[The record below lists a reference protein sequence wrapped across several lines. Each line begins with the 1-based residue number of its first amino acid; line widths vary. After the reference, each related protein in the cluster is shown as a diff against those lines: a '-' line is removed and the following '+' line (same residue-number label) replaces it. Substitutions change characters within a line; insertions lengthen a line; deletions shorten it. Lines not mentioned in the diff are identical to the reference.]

1 MDENNTYIN
10 KSEKEALEIMEN
22 VSDITSDQLQALR
35 ENEECFQTCSDIAE
49 AVIGMQME
57 KNALSINTQQA
68 LADFHRKHLDRRNK
82 KLYILWTSVA
92 GVAATIIII
101 LVLRM
106 MSFSPESDIESIK
119 VFQADHAPQQV
130 TLQVAG
136 EEKVEPLKK
145 AVQSLPSSTVK
156 LSPQKIAYNTIQTE
170 NKKIRNMPILRGVFS
185 FIESLVLG
193 MQTLTY
199 SASFFEDEEVDKK
212 KKEPMTEEERRRQE
226 QKEKKQENAMMGGT
240 VVLSIV
246 LAVAVFMMLPYYLS
260 TLFQKVITSQWVIAL
275 LEGVIRLVIFIGYVA
290 LISLMKDIRRVYM
303 YHGAEHKCIN
313 CIEHG
318 MDLTVDNVRKS
329 SRFHKRCGTSFLL
342 IVMLVSIL
350 FFMFIRVDSP
360 ILRVVLRLLLI
371 PVIAGV
377 SYEFIRLAGRSD
389 NAVVNLLSK
398 PGLWLQGLT
407 TKEPD
412 DEMIEVGIASVEV
425 VFDWKP
431 YVEEI
436 RREMK

>member
-1 MDENNTYIN
+1 MRYSGIGGQAVMEGVMMKNQDKYAVAVRKPDHEIEV
-10 KSEKEALEIMEN
+10 KVSEYTGTMK
-22 VSDITSDQLQALR
+22 
-35 ENEECFQTCSDIAE
+35 
-49 AVIGMQME
+49 
-57 KNALSINTQQA
+57 
-68 LADFHRKHLDRRNK
+68 
-82 KLYILWTSVA
+82 
-92 GVAATIIII
+92 
-101 LVLRM
+101 
-106 MSFSPESDIESIK
+106 
-119 VFQADHAPQQV
+119 
-130 TLQVAG
+130 
-136 EEKVEPLKK
+136 
-145 AVQSLPSSTVK
+145 
-156 LSPQKIAYNTIQTE
+156 
-170 NKKIRNMPILRGVFS
+170 NKKIRNIPILRGVFN

-199 SASFFEDEEVDKK
+199 SASFFEEDEDKE
-212 KKEPMTEEERRRQE
+212 KKEKMSEDERIRQE
-226 QKEKKQENAMMGGT
+226 KKEKKQENAMMGGT

-246 LAVAVFMMLPYYLS
+246 LAVAIFMMLPYFLS
-260 TLFQKVITSQWVIAL
+260 TLFRKVIESEWVIAL
-275 LEGVIRLVIFIGYVA
+275 LEGVIRLAIFIGYVA

-318 MDLTVDNVRKS
+318 LDLNVENVRKS

-342 IVMLVSIL
+342 IVMLISIL

-371 PVIAGV
+371 PLIAGV

-389 NAVVNLLSK
+389 NAFVNLLSK

-412 DEMIEVGIASVEV
+412 DEMIEVGIASVEA
-425 VFDWKP
+425 VFDWKS

-436 RREMK
+436 RREKA